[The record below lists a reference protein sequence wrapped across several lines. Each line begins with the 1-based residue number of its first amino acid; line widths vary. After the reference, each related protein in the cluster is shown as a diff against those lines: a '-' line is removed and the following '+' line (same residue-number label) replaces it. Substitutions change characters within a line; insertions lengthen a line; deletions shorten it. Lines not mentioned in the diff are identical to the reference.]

1 MNSTLEKAALGLAA
15 TTLQQ
20 KGGYDTAFEIAGQP
34 ELWKKVYRTILEQK
48 VSLRAYIKSRIKPNT
63 RIILTGAGS
72 SAFIGIA
79 LQGSFHKNLG
89 VSTMAIPTTDLISH
103 PLDFINPEGD
113 YLVLSFAR
121 SGDSPESVGAVEI
134 INQICPSASHLI
146 ITCNENGK
154 LAKSFNGDSYYKL
167 ILPSESNDKGLAMTG
182 SFTSM
187 LLSGIIISN
196 INKIED
202 LKTEIDVLCGYGSKF
217 ITQYLPVLDKISKF
231 DFERAVFLGSG
242 PLFGCATESHLKL
255 QELTNGQIICKQDSY
270 LGFRHGPKAIIN
282 PKTLVVA
289 LMSNNSYVN
298 KYEIDMIRDISNMN
312 SCHFLIISESKQDV
326 RYSNN
331 EIYMNETP
339 EARLSEDF
347 LPVCF
352 VLPAQIIGFLKAI
365 NLNIP
370 PDSPSLNGAIS
381 RVVEGVVIY
390 PYSK

>member
-1 MNSTLEKAALGLAA
+1 MNSILEKEALGLAA
-15 TTLQQ
+15 ITLQQ

-34 ELWKKVYRTILEQK
+34 ELWKKVYSTILEQK
-48 VSLRAYIKSRIKPNT
+48 VGLRDYIKSRIKANT

-79 LQGSFHKNLG
+79 LQGSYHKFLG

-103 PLDFINPEGD
+103 PLDFINPDGD

-154 LAKSFNGDSYYKL
+154 LAKSFNGDSFYKL

-187 LLSGIIISN
+187 LLSGIIIAK
-196 INKIED
+196 INTIEN
-202 LKTEIDVLCGYGSKF
+202 LKPEIDVLCEYGSKF
-217 ITQYLPVLDKISKF
+217 ISQYLPVLDKIARF

-298 KYEIDMIRDISNMN
+298 KYESDMIRDISNMN

-331 EIYMNETP
+331 EIFMNETS
-339 EARLSEDF
+339 ESKISEDF